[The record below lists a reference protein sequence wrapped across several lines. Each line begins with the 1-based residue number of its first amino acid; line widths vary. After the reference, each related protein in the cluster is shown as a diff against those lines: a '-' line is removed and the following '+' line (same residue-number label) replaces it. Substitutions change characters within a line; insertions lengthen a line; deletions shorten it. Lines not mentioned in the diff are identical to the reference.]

1 MGGFAPLLGAG
12 LQLGAQLASQ
22 RQTADMLRQ
31 QADATEAASQ
41 VQAQRLREQYAGKS
55 KDLARQQRAAASLAR
70 VQAAKHGATGA
81 SQDAVAAARA
91 AQARAAQDELFMQ
104 AAASTGDAALAAG
117 QRGAQLRGQAAQQDL
132 AHDRTLWA
140 GLGQRAHL
148 GLPTLHGSGTGGAR

>member
-1 MGGFAPLLGAG
+1 MGGFGTLLTTG
-12 LQLGAQLASQ
+12 LQLGAQLAGQ
-22 RQTADMLRQ
+22 RQAADMLRQ

-70 VQAAKHGATGA
+70 VQAAKHGAAGA

-91 AQARAAQDELFMQ
+91 AQAQAAQNDLLMQ
-104 AAASTGDAALAAG
+104 AAAGTGDAALAAG
-117 QRGAQLRGQAAQQDL
+117 RRGAQLRGQAAQQEL

-140 GLGQRAHL
+140 GLGQMAQL
-148 GLPTLHGSGTGGAR
+148 GLPTLNNGGNGGAR

>member
-1 MGGFAPLLGAG
+1 MGGFGTLLTTG
-12 LQLGAQLASQ
+12 LQLGAQLAGQ
-22 RQTADMLRQ
+22 RQAADMLRQ

-70 VQAAKHGATGA
+70 VQAAKHGAAGA

-91 AQARAAQDELFMQ
+91 AQAQAAQNDLFMQ
-104 AAASTGDAALAAG
+104 AAAGTGDAALAAG
-117 QRGAQLRGQAAQQDL
+117 WRGAQLRGQAAQQEL

-140 GLGQRAHL
+140 GLGQMAQL
-148 GLPTLHGSGTGGAR
+148 GLPTLNNGGNGGAR